1 MKKKVTNKINRKKI
15 MIAIIS
21 IIAIVYIIYV
31 AILLVG
37 DKTDTIFVEQ
47 GTMHKEET
55 VVGYIIREETVI
67 RSEEYQNGIAQIAGE
82 GERVSKNEAIF
93 QYYNNDTAEL
103 TSKIQEID
111 LKIQEMLE
119 KEKVTPTSDIK
130 LIETQI
136 DEKLE
141 ELRNLN
147 NTQEISEYNK
157 TVKNLLEKKIDALGQ
172 ITTSSQ
178 ELKQLVKERNTYE
191 EQIVNNTEYIVAPT
205 SGIVSYRVDGLEETL
220 TPENFYELK
229 HDYLEG
235 LSLKTGQIIATSAE
249 AGKIIDNFKNYIAVS
264 MDSEEAMSA
273 KTGDKVK
280 IRLSTNDEI
289 SAEIIY
295 INEEEN
301 RRVLIFEIDR
311 WAEKLINYRK
321 ISFDV
326 IWSSDYGFKIPNKA
340 IAQDENNLSYVIRTR
355 SGYLTKLLVKIIS
368 SNENYSIVT
377 TYSSEELADIGYSEE
392 EISSYKK
399 VKLYDE
405 ILLYPKLEE
414 VK

>member
-1 MKKKVTNKINRKKI
+1 MKEKETNKINRKKI
-15 MIAIIS
+15 IIAIIS

-31 AILLVG
+31 GILLVG
-37 DKTDTIFVEQ
+37 DKNETIFVEQ
-47 GTMHKEET
+47 GTIHKEET
-55 VVGYIIREETVI
+55 VVGYIIRNENVI
-67 RSEEYQNGIAQIAGE
+67 KSEEYQNGIAQIAGE
-82 GERVSKNEAIF
+82 GERVSKNQAVF
-93 QYYNNDTAEL
+93 QYYNQDTAEL
-103 TSKIQEID
+103 TNKIKEID

-119 KEKVTPTSDIK
+119 KENVIPTSDIK

-141 ELRNLN
+141 ELRYLN

-178 ELKQLVKERNTYE
+178 ELKQLVKERNAYK

-220 TPENFYELK
+220 TPENFNELN
-229 HDYLEG
+229 HNYLEE
-235 LSLKTGQIIATSAE
+235 LTLKTGQIIATSTE

-264 MDSEEAMSA
+264 MDSKEAMSA
-273 KTGDKVK
+273 KTGDEVK

-289 SAEIIY
+289 SAKIIY
-295 INEEEN
+295 IKEEEN
-301 RRVLIFEIDR
+301 RRILIFEIDR
-311 WAEKLINYRK
+311 WTEKLINYRK

-326 IWSSDYGFKIPNKA
+326 IWSSHSGFKIPNKA
-340 IAQDENNLSYVIRTR
+340 IVQDENNLSYVVRTR
-355 SGYLTKLLVKIIS
+355 SGYLTTLLVKIES

-377 TYSSEELADIGYSEE
+377 TYSSEELANIGCSEE

-405 ILLYPKLEE
+405 ILLYPKIE
-414 VK
+414 K